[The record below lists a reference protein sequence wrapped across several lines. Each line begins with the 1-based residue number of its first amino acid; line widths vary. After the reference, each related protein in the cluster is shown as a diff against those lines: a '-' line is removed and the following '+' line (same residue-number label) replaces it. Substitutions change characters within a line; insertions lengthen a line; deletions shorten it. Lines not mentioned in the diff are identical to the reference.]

1 MAIAERTVQNKR
13 NAAGELTG
21 KSGKVYDVNIKYKAG
36 GQAKSHSK
44 KGFPTKKAAQE
55 YEASMRSKLTNP
67 SYIPPTAAQCKLTVA
82 EYLEDWV
89 DGHGKT
95 NLRPSTFASY
105 RSHIKNH
112 IIPYIG
118 NISLCQLTPA
128 MLDDMYR
135 QLYDKGLSSS
145 SVRYAHRIVGVAL
158 EHARKY
164 HYIESNPARDT
175 ITKFGKQGKTP
186 DPYTIEQMQLLM
198 AKAVGTPWELII
210 ILAGLYG
217 LRLSEVIGLRW
228 RNVDLEKGTFSVVE
242 QMPYAVPGGTAVI
255 TEMAPVK
262 SSERTLPIT
271 AETMPCFQRQ
281 YALQQ
286 AQRGFIAPSG
296 EMYVDNDLVIAKP
309 DGTPERRDRI
319 SSNFG
324 QLLRHLNMPHIRF
337 HDLRH
342 TAATNMHQLTGD
354 FYTVGQ
360 ILGHSLKGTGIQLG
374 ISNNLASVTAQYID
388 VRMDRKMIVLDAYH
402 RAIYA
407 VGKP

>member
-1 MAIAERTVQNKR
+1 MAISERTIKNKR

-21 KSGKVYDVNIKYKAG
+21 KAGKVYDVNIKYKIG
-36 GQAKSHSK
+36 GVSKSHSK
-44 KGFPTKKAAQE
+44 KGFTTKKAAQE
-55 YEASMRSKLTNP
+55 YEASMRSKLVMPT
-67 SYIPPTAAQCKLTVA
+67 YVPPTAAQCKLTVE
-82 EYLEDWV
+82 EYMNDWV
-89 DGHGKT
+89 EGHGKT

-112 IIPYIG
+112 ILPYIG
-118 NISLCQLTPA
+118 STALCQLTPA

-135 QLYDKGLSSS
+135 QIYDKGLSSS

-186 DPYTIEQMQLLM
+186 EPYTVEQMQILM
-198 AKAVGTPWELII
+198 SKAIGTQWELIVV
-210 ILAGLYG
+210 LAGLYG

-228 RNVDLEKGTFSVVE
+228 RNVDLEKGTFAVVE
-242 QMPYAVPGGTAVI
+242 QMPYAVPGGTTSI

-262 SSERTLPIT
+262 SSERVLPIT
-271 AETMPCFQRQ
+271 AETLPCFQRQ
-281 YALQQ
+281 YAIQK
-286 AQRGFIAPSG
+286 AQRDFMASAGGQYI
-296 EMYVDNDLVIAKP
+296 DNDLVIAKS
-309 DGTPERRDRI
+309 DGAPERRDRV

-324 QLLRHLNMPHIRF
+324 QLLRHLDMPHIRF

-360 ILGHSLKGTGIQLG
+360 ILGHSLKGAGIQLG
-374 ISNNLASVTAQYID
+374 ISNNLDSVTAQYID
-388 VRMDRKMIVLDAYH
+388 VRLDRKKIVLEAYH
-402 RAIYA
+402 QAIYLPN
-407 VGKP
+407 K